1 MSKARVVLERCPSLN
16 DAGKALPLMLEEA
29 SLWGGR
35 NLHCLRVLVKPNL
48 LRAVPLACT
57 SPAVVAAVCVWLKA
71 CGASVAV
78 ADSPG
83 FGTALGVAK
92 RIGLDEALRPLGLA
106 VQRLVPGKPVRLP
119 SGNSLVL
126 AKQAQEADA
135 ILSVGRVKV
144 HSQMLLTLACKNL
157 YGLVPG
163 LRKALCH
170 SREGQDP
177 DAFADMLASLM
188 DFLPPVSAVL
198 DGVEAMHVTGPAGGR
213 PYALGLLGAGASPVA
228 LDEAVCLALGKRPE
242 DVPLQ
247 RAFIR
252 RRHPDCSACGCE
264 AEYPRLRPE
273 DFSTEGFV
281 FPSRL
286 QHTSFRPMR
295 LLKSCLKRLWMDRF
309 A

>member
-1 MSKARVVLERCPSLN
+1 MSKTRVVLERCPSPAAA
-16 DAGKALPLMLEEA
+16 DRVLPLMLEEA
-29 SLWGGR
+29 LLWGSR
-35 NLHCLRVLVKPNL
+35 NLHGLRVLVKPNL

-57 SPAVVAAVCVWLKA
+57 SPAVAVAVCGWLKD

-83 FGTALGVAK
+83 FGTAQGVAR

-106 VQRLVPGKPVRLP
+106 VQRLVPGEAVRLP
-119 SGNSLVL
+119 SGNSLML
-126 AKQAQEADA
+126 ARQAQEADA

-157 YGLVPG
+157 FGLVPG
-163 LRKALCH
+163 LRKALH
-170 SREGQDP
+170 HGREGRDP

-198 DGVEAMHVTGPAGGR
+198 DGIEAMHVTGPAGGR
-213 PYALGLLGAGASPVA
+213 PYALGLLGAGSSPVA

-252 RRHPDCSACGCE
+252 RGHSGCRACGCE

-273 DFSTEGFV
+273 DFNAEGFV

-286 QHTSFRPMR
+286 QHTSFRPLR

-309 A
+309 S